1 MDQRHEVGHI
11 ACAALVLAPEEWVVI
26 FMLEEV
32 WLHHQQARSD
42 AARDDGVV
50 SAVVAIG
57 HLLGVDTYRG
67 DERDIA
73 VWMAA
78 EDEVQA
84 IEDEL

>member
-50 SAVVAIG
+50 SAVVASLAGI
-57 HLLGVDTYRG
+57 L
-67 DERDIA
+67 
-73 VWMAA
+73 
-78 EDEVQA
+78 VQA
-84 IEDEL
+84 GRDRRPW